1 MDFGTKFM
9 VWWCLAEEELAAA
22 NASNEEGGEEETNE
36 EGKGSI
42 VAVFCFW
49 QVDRDGILYIYF

>member
-1 MDFGTKFM
+1 M
-9 VWWCLAEEELAAA
+9 AAA

-42 VAVFCFW
+42 VAVFCF
-49 QVDRDGILYIYF
+49 